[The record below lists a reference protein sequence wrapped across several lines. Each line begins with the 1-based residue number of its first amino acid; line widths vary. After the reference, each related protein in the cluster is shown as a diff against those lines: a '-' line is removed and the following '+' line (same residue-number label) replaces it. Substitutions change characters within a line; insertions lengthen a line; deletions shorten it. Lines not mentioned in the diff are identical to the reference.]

1 MTNHLGYV
9 WLGLAGGALAFGHC
23 LGMCGGFALHL
34 SEGRSGRAA
43 LARQLLWHAG
53 KTATYVLLGAAAG
66 FLGGMV
72 GSAHGLL
79 RVQSLLAYVAGAIML
94 LMGAKLLGLLPGRA
108 DVAAGDGLFAGVFRQ
123 FFAQPTPSAA
133 FALGL
138 VTGLLPCPVVV
149 GFLALS
155 LQTGSVLA
163 GMATMAAVG
172 VGTVW
177 ALLLLGMTGYA
188 LRART
193 RRWGAVL
200 GGVVLVLLGS
210 VTILRGTGALHYLMG
225 HHPEGG
231 DDVMQMQMDM
241 DMDMPEHAG
250 HSSN

>member
-1 MTNHLGYV
+1 MHRLL

-23 LGMCGGFALHL
+23 LGMCGGFALYL
-34 SEGRSGRAA
+34 AEGPSGRAA

-53 KTATYVLLGAAAG
+53 KTSTYVLLGAVAG
-66 FLGGMV
+66 FAGGMV

-79 RVQSLLAYVAGAIML
+79 GVQRVLACVAGAIML
-94 LMGAKLLGLLPGRA
+94 LMGANLLGLLPGRSSP
-108 DVAAGDGLFAGVFRQ
+108 AAGEGLFSSVFRR
-123 FFAQPTPSAA
+123 FFGQPTPSGA

-138 VTGLLPCPVVV
+138 ATGLVPCPIVV

-155 LQTGSVLA
+155 LQSGSVLA

-177 ALLLLGMTGYA
+177 ALLVLGMTGYA
-188 LRART
+188 VRVRT
-193 RRWGAVL
+193 RRWGAVI
-200 GGVVLVLLGS
+200 GGVLLVLLGT
-210 VTILRGTGALHYLMG
+210 VTILRGTGIMHHLMG
-225 HHPEGG
+225 HDAAGHGG
-231 DDVMQMQMDM
+231 GMQMQM